1 MHKIQ
6 VSQTLP
12 EAAIIVH
19 SIKIGQSSDFS
30 VLKITRLLAIILSK
44 KNVKRRLTNYSIGAY
59 IYKRFQDIF
68 RNYTLLFFGKWSK
81 PLKKNKKPDMMKP
94 LRLAPWSLLCS
105 KQNEDVLFNVKC
117 CL

>member
-19 SIKIGQSSDFS
+19 SIKIGKSSDFS

-59 IYKRFQDIF
+59 IYIKDFKTYSEITR
-68 RNYTLLFFGKWSK
+68 YC
-81 PLKKNKKPDMMKP
+81 
-94 LRLAPWSLLCS
+94 SLES
-105 KQNEDVLFNVKC
+105 GQNL
-117 CL
+117 